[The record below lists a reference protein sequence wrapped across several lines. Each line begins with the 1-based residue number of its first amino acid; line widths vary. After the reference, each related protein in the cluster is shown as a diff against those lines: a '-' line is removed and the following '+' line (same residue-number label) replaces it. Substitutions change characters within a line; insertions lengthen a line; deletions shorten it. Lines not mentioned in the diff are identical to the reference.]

1 MTRPTRRSF
10 MVLSALSGAV
20 LWQSTCFL
28 ESDFDPR
35 LLIAEAASTLV
46 TDAIF
51 FALDA
56 FLFNIS

>member
-1 MTRPTRRSF
+1 